1 MKSTHKGKPFWYVCV
16 QLLWNLLKSVWTS
29 DSTRSRKEREV
40 KNIDCMMQSIL
51 IPLADLG
58 QNNVAPDE
66 DTQNF
71 DKRKTSKEETPLS
84 MKRSCMFLGLLR
96 LLLHPPKLCACKMN
110 EIG

>member
-58 QNNVAPDE
+58 QKNVAPDE

-71 DKRKTSKEETPLS
+71 DKSKTSKEETPLS
-84 MKRSCMFLGLLR
+84 RKRSCMFLGLLR
-96 LLLHPPKLCACKMN
+96 LLLHPPKYVLAK
-110 EIG
+110 